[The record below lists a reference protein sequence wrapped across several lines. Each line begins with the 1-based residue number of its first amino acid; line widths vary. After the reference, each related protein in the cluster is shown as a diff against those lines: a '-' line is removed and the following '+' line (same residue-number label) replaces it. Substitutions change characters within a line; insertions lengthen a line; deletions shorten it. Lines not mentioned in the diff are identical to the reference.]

1 MRLGKP
7 YGGVSKAVASEDR
20 KTVGLRWSLRAHAAQ
35 LFGKPGTSMIGWLL
49 VLLLICAVSLW
60 LRNQH
65 IDGSLPY
72 PTHPDEGAV
81 MKPAA
86 NILKTGHYHP
96 GRFIYPSLP
105 IYLAAGGLGVGFIR
119 AAAKLEVQTVEDI
132 GSVSYPYYSVP
143 TIAETARRL
152 FAVFSVVAIAATGA
166 VSFCLLQRPG
176 ALVLA
181 PLILTLS
188 PFFFLMSWRYVNV
201 DIVGTCFVALA
212 VAAALR
218 GTHRPGLRWLV
229 VVPAICAGLAAGSKY
244 IYCLVLVPVCLSI
257 WLFSERGR
265 RLDRVAAAVL
275 IAGVVFVATSPY
287 AVLDLPAFLGGLA
300 YDAYHYASGHPGYE
314 DDPGWGKLIYYGN
327 VLAKDFGVIALGVAL
342 LGLVTSAISD
352 WRRTL
357 ILVSFPLVL
366 FALLASQRVEF
377 PRNILPMFPLFA
389 VLVGAGIYGIAA
401 VVNRHVVDRWM
412 PGATRRLVGTA
423 VVPLAFVGAMAG
435 PSIAFPDQVRVPPES
450 RVEAVAWI
458 EDNVPLDWAVV
469 VPNELGLDVRR
480 LNSRGYDI
488 RMIDF
493 KSLDSIGAIE
503 SLAKPTDGPVVV
515 LVPRWGFDPR
525 FPGEEQAAALNE
537 AADDAGMKVLQS
549 FGGRNLKFN
558 YPVAAPTGRPA
569 VEIRLL
575 NS

>member
-1 MRLGKP
+1 MAGTSTMRLGRP
-7 YGGVSKAVASEDR
+7 YGGVSKAVASEHHE
-20 KTVGLRWSLRAHAAQ
+20 TVGLGGSLRAHAARVY
-35 LFGKPGTSMIGWLL
+35 GEPGAPIVGWLL
-49 VLLLICAVSLW
+49 VLLIICAVSFW
-60 LRNQH
+60 LRNEQ

-86 NILKTGHYHP
+86 NIAKTGHYHP

-105 IYLAAGGLGVGFIR
+105 IYLAAGGLGIGFIR

-152 FAVFSVVAIAATGA
+152 FALISVVAVAATGA
-166 VSFCLLQRPG
+166 VSFFLLQRAG
-176 ALVLA
+176 ALALA

-212 VAAALR
+212 MAAALR

-244 IYCLVLVPVCLSI
+244 IYCLVLLPIFLSI
-257 WLFSERGR
+257 WLFSEHGR
-265 RLDRVAAAVL
+265 RLDRIAAAAL
-275 IAGVVFVATSPY
+275 IAGVAFVATSPY
-287 AVLDLPAFLGGLA
+287 AVLDLPAFLDGLA
-300 YDAYHYASGHPGYE
+300 FDAYHYASGHPGYE
-314 DDPGWGKLIYYGN
+314 DDPGLGKLIYYGN
-327 VLAKDFGVIALGVAL
+327 VLVQDFGVIALGVAL
-342 LGLVTSAISD
+342 VGLVTSAMSD

-357 ILVSFPLVL
+357 ILISFPVVL
-366 FALLASQRVEF
+366 LALLASQRVEF
-377 PRNILPMFPLFA
+377 PRNILPIFPLFA
-389 VLVGAGIYGIAA
+389 VLVAAGVYGIAA

-412 PGATRRLVGTA
+412 PGASRRLVGA
-423 VVPLAFVGAMAG
+423 ALVPLAFVGAMAG
-435 PSIAFPDQVRVPPES
+435 PCIAFKDQFRVLPES

-469 VPNELGLDVRR
+469 VPNELGVDVRR
-480 LNSRGYDI
+480 LNSRGYDV
-488 RMIDF
+488 RMSDF
-493 KSLDSIGAIE
+493 KSLDSVGAIKG
-503 SLAKPTDGPVVV
+503 LVKPADGPVVV

-525 FPGEEQAAALNE
+525 FPG
-537 AADDAGMKVLQS
+537 
-549 FGGRNLKFN
+549 R
-558 YPVAAPTGRPA
+558 R
-569 VEIRLL
+569 RRRR
-575 NS
+575 